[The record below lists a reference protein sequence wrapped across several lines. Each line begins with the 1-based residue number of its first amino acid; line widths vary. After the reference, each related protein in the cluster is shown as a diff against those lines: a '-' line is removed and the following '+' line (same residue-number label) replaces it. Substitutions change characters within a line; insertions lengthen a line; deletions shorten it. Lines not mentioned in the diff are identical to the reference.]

1 MSDQAVA
8 YPADAGADT
17 FLLTVRGKPVP
28 ASLDEARKLHNATA
42 GAPPSVAGARSLGD
56 LSHNVYVGYGESDHS
71 DLLFID
77 FWNSPT
83 GLGRFFGNPEVQASA
98 GQLFASRD
106 GVVWARGNGFG
117 EFHLAV
123 PSGRTPQA
131 LGMLRARVTSID
143 DAAKAFGA
151 YSAET
156 INTARTH
163 GIVSHSTWTRV
174 PNPGE
179 NTVPEVVGI
188 DIWLDPGDMNRY
200 YELGLGFEHF
210 ASVFDGPPETSVW
223 QSAPGD
229 WIEW

>member
-8 YPADAGADT
+8 YPADAGTDT

-28 ASLDEARKLHNATA
+28 PSVEEARKLHNATA

-56 LSHNVYVGYGESDHS
+56 LSHNVYVGYGEPDQT

-83 GLGRFFGNPEVQASA
+83 GLGQFFGNPDVQESA
-98 GQLFASRD
+98 GKLFASRD

-117 EFHLAV
+117 EFHLSV

-131 LGMLRARVTSID
+131 VGMLRARVTSID
-143 DAAKAFGA
+143 EAAKAFSA
-151 YSAET
+151 YSAAT

-179 NTVPEVVGI
+179 NGVPEVVGL
-188 DIWLDPGDMNRY
+188 DIWLDPDDMNRY

-210 ASVFDGPPETSVW
+210 ASVFDGPPDTSVW
-223 QSAPGD
+223 QAAPG
-229 WIEW
+229 EWREW